1 MLRAASWVIRFES
14 RQSIKVSMRVLP
26 LLGLVTGALLAQAAI
41 WADSSVRVPSGW
53 TYSAS
58 TAGGVLTAIARAM
71 VALLGFV
78 VTIGVLVVQQ
88 AMSTLS
94 LRYMRL

>member
-1 MLRAASWVIRFES
+1 
-14 RQSIKVSMRVLP
+14 MRVLP

-58 TAGGVLTAIARAM
+58 TAGGVLTAIAGAM